1 VKRYALL
8 GPPNVGKST
17 LFYTLTGVYIK
28 TGNYPGTT
36 VEIHRAYLKWDGEK
50 IEIVDLPGVQHP
62 DNPLDEDEKIA
73 MREAIEGSYDGVVVV
88 AAPHAVETALK
99 IAEVVSKYKPTAVVF
114 NMADLWTPPYSEEEL
129 SKALGLPVVYVSA
142 AKRQGVGKLK
152 ELLGKGLPRG
162 EVRPVKL
169 EPPATAVVKSS
180 ILARPVFAVL
190 ALMTLGVLSMLI
202 LMAVVEGITPWGAE
216 LPVSIAKVLDAVG
229 EAGARWITE
238 NIGGLAGRFVAEAL
252 WGTLLTL
259 LTISVYVFVALSLV
273 IFYEDSGIIPLLSKS
288 LERQLIRLGIPPR
301 GVVCLLV
308 GASCNVPAVAAARV
322 LWGASNRVLTA
333 LLLPYVPC
341 AARLAIFAA
350 VATAALTHMP
360 YLIPLAVFLPYTAA
374 FLAVLLASLI
384 YRRMLGLEVLSA
396 GGEVPPSP
404 ILFPNLRI
412 YAVKVAVEFRDF
424 FYRVAP
430 LLLATM
436 LILWPLQT
444 FGPGG
449 VADNMS
455 GSYLA
460 TAGKALEPL
469 FAPLGLPWEVVVPL
483 VGGWIFKEV
492 VLGLLEATGGLEL
505 FASLPP
511 PSVFAFLVFT
521 AMYLAC
527 IATLSSIYRT
537 VGLRLTLLSVVV
549 NLLLAYVVAYF
560 TYFAFSLFF

>member
-1 VKRYALL
+1 
-8 GPPNVGKST
+8 
-17 LFYTLTGVYIK
+17 
-28 TGNYPGTT
+28 
-36 VEIHRAYLKWDGEK
+36 
-50 IEIVDLPGVQHP
+50 
-62 DNPLDEDEKIA
+62 
-73 MREAIEGSYDGVVVV
+73 
-88 AAPHAVETALK
+88 LK

-114 NMADLWTPPYSEEEL
+114 NMADLWSPPYSEEDL
-129 SKALGLPVVYVSA
+129 SKVLGLPVVYVSA
-142 AKRQGVGKLK
+142 AKRQGVGKLR
-152 ELLGKGLPRG
+152 ELLERGLPRG
-162 EVRPVKL
+162 EVHPVKL
-169 EPPATAVVKSS
+169 ELPATAVVKSS

-190 ALMTLGVLSMLI
+190 ALVTLGVLSLLF

-238 NIGGLAGRFVAEAL
+238 NIGGLVGRFVAEAL

-259 LTISVYVFVALSLV
+259 LTISVYVLVALSIV
-273 IFYEDSGIIPLLSKS
+273 IFYEDSGMIPLLSKS

-341 AARLAIFAA
+341 AARLAIFVA
-350 VATAALTHMP
+350 VATAALAHMP
-360 YLIPLAVFLPYTAA
+360 YLIPLAVFLPYAAA

-384 YRRMLGLEVLSA
+384 YRRVLGLSVLSA

-436 LILWPLQT
+436 LILWPLQA

-455 GSYLA
+455 ESYLA

-492 VLGLLEATGGLEL
+492 VLGLLEATGGLQL

-521 AMYLAC
+521 AIYSAC

-560 TYFAFSLFF
+560 TYFVFSLFL